1 MEFCTTR
8 FCRVI
13 KCNRG
18 RCHRYKK
25 ANSGL
30 RNVTS
35 ITCGCDWISRFR
47 SICRNNNK
55 ISDHVVITYINSVH
69 SNTCD
74 PSYIGLFLL
83 SRSQSSGYKRCGDEV
98 FLKESMLQMAI
109 DPFVNV
115 RAMTEVL
122 QKALPDRKD
131 VDIHMINNVKIR
143 AGTKKLELDSSNI
156 QIDSNHFDQ
165 SFINHI

>member
-1 MEFCTTR
+1 
-8 FCRVI
+8 
-13 KCNRG
+13 
-18 RCHRYKK
+18 
-25 ANSGL
+25 
-30 RNVTS
+30 
-35 ITCGCDWISRFR
+35 
-47 SICRNNNK
+47 
-55 ISDHVVITYINSVH
+55 
-69 SNTCD
+69 
-74 PSYIGLFLL
+74 
-83 SRSQSSGYKRCGDEV
+83 
-98 FLKESMLQMAI
+98 MAI